1 MSSEQPSMSERFTA
15 FLGLVRG
22 LSDVLGSAV
31 GRGVSSVVSCW
42 RQELRRT
49 VAALALSMAAML
61 FAFAA
66 ALFAAF
72 AVMLALWETHRVLAA
87 ALIALVFA
95 LLALAAALLVRHQT
109 AVDPAGR

>member
-1 MSSEQPSMSERFTA
+1 MSSENPSISERFTS

-22 LSDVLGSAV
+22 LTDLLGSAV
-31 GRGVSSVVSCW
+31 GRGVSGLVACW

-49 VAALALSMAAML
+49 VSALALSMAAML

-66 ALFAAF
+66 TLFAAF
-72 AVMLALWETHRVLAA
+72 AVMLALWETHRILAA

-95 LLALAAALLVRHQT
+95 LLALIATLLVRRQT
-109 AVDPAGR
+109 AAEAKDR

>member
-1 MSSEQPSMSERFTA
+1 MSSENPTLSERFSA

-22 LSDVLGSAV
+22 LSDLLGSAV
-31 GRGVSSVVSCW
+31 GRGVGSLVSCW

-49 VAALALSMAAML
+49 VAALALSLAAML

-72 AVMLALWETHRVLAA
+72 AVMLALWETHRILAA

-95 LLALAAALLVRHQT
+95 LLALVAALLVRRQT
-109 AVDPAGR
+109 ASELPRL

>member
-1 MSSEQPSMSERFTA
+1 MSERFTA

-22 LSDVLGSAV
+22 FSDVLGSAM
-31 GRGVSSVVSCW
+31 GRGVSSLVSCW
-42 RQELRRT
+42 RRELRRT

-72 AVMLALWETHRVLAA
+72 AVMLALWDTHRVLAA

-95 LLALAAALLVRHQT
+95 LLALVAALLVRHQT
-109 AVDPAGR
+109 AADSTGR

>member
-1 MSSEQPSMSERFTA
+1 MSSENPSMSERFRT
-15 FLGLVRG
+15 FLGLLRG
-22 LSDVLGSAV
+22 LSDLLGSAL

-42 RQELRRT
+42 RHELRRT

-72 AVMLALWETHRVLAA
+72 AVMLALWETHRILAA

-95 LLALAAALLVRHQT
+95 LLALVAALLVRRQT
-109 AVDPAGR
+109 AAEPAAR